1 VRSSPAGRLLL
12 ILLAVASASSACGGP
27 TGADRSPGDTGPP
40 WCDDFSVLVL
50 AAQSVPDA
58 RFIPCIEATPIG
70 WTVNVAHIDDEGMR
84 FTLDS
89 KIAGDDAARAE
100 LSPDCDPSEHVEVP
114 SDIAGT
120 SRFEFVESIESG
132 VKGQRIYE
140 FEGGCVTI
148 DIDLEVD
155 VSAALINEVSLA
167 LGFVTRAEVNDAVR
181 SATDGR
187 EQVDPPDGR

>member
-1 VRSSPAGRLLL
+1 MLV
-12 ILLAVASASSACGGP
+12 VASALSACGGP

-70 WTVNVAHIDDEGMR
+70 WTVRVAHIDDRGMR

-89 KIAGDDAARAE
+89 KIAGDDAARVE
-100 LSPDCDPSEHVEVP
+100 LSPACDASEHVEVP
-114 SDIAGT
+114 SDVAGT
-120 SRFEFVESIESG
+120 SRFEFIESIDTG
-132 VKGQRIYE
+132 VKGQRNYE
-140 FEGGCVTI
+140 FDGGCVTI
-148 DIDLEVD
+148 DIDFEVD
-155 VSAALINEVSLA
+155 VSAALINEISLA
-167 LGFVTRAEVNDAVR
+167 LGFVTRADVNDAVR

-187 EQVDPPDGR
+187 EQVDPPVGR

>member
-1 VRSSPAGRLLL
+1 M
-12 ILLAVASASSACGGP
+12 
-27 TGADRSPGDTGPP
+27 
-40 WCDDFSVLVL
+40 LVL

-120 SRFEFVESIESG
+120 SRFEFIESIESG

-140 FEGGCVTI
+140 FEGGCVTV
-148 DIDLEVD
+148 DIDFEVD
-155 VSAALINEVSLA
+155 VSAALINEISLA
-167 LGFVTRAEVNDAVR
+167 LGFVTRADVNDAVR
-181 SATDGR
+181 SATGGR
-187 EQVDPPDGR
+187 EQVDPPAGR